1 MSQLEPRQ
9 QAFRNAMAHLSAAVN
24 VITSNGPAGR
34 CGITATAVCS
44 VTDSPPTL
52 MLCINRNSEMN
63 TVFKA
68 NGRLCVNVLSGE
80 HEEVARHF
88 AGMTEVPMERR
99 FALHDW
105 REGLAGLPVLHG
117 ALANLQG
124 RIAEVQEIG
133 THSVLLLELVSRFPE
148 QGGRPVYFSRSLIAR
163 NAPRRAKAWNG
174 ASRNPPPAAAENP
187 ARPSAA
193 VRRRDRVSADHMG
206 DRFRVAFGEQRDLAH
221 RQGLADLHQAAL
233 GDHPA
238 VRRGTPQEVDGQAG
252 GHRQRDDADLAQYR
266 HVQRDIGDGHQGRPG
281 DRAAGAQVAG
291 VDRLPDRGA
300 TLADGFDH
308 DPGLGKFALDETGD
322 LLFLVGHGTGPWQ

>member
-133 THSVLLLELVSRFPE
+133 THSVLLLELEDIQVLE
-148 QGGRPVYFSRSLIAR
+148 QGDGLVYFSRSFHRLQCPPAGGL
-163 NAPRRAKAWNG
+163 NG
-174 ASRNPPPAAAENP
+174 ASRNPPPAFRSHRREPGQALSGGAP
-187 ARPSAA
+187 VGSSRCRPHGRPVPRRLRRTARPRPSPGSCRPSSGGT
-193 VRRRDRVSADHMG
+193 RR
-206 DRFRVAFGEQRDLAH
+206 
-221 RQGLADLHQAAL
+221 
-233 GDHPA
+233 P
-238 VRRGTPQEVDGQAG
+238 PG
-252 GHRQRDDADLAQYR
+252 GPPPD
-266 HVQRDIGDGHQGRPG
+266 
-281 DRAAGAQVAG
+281 AAGS
-291 VDRLPDRGA
+291 
-300 TLADGFDH
+300 
-308 DPGLGKFALDETGD
+308 
-322 LLFLVGHGTGPWQ
+322 

>member
-117 ALANLQG
+117 ALANLRG
-124 RIAEVQEIG
+124 RIAEVRRSAPIRCCCWSWR
-133 THSVLLLELVSRFPE
+133 TSRSSNRATAWSTSAAASIACNAP
-148 QGGRPVYFSRSLIAR
+148 GGRPE
-163 NAPRRAKAWNG
+163 RRLQESS
-174 ASRNPPPAAAENP
+174 ASVSQPPPRT
-187 ARPSAA
+187 RPGPQ
-193 VRRRDRVSADHMG
+193 RRC
-206 DRFRVAFGEQRDLAH
+206 
-221 RQGLADLHQAAL
+221 
-233 GDHPA
+233 
-238 VRRGTPQEVDGQAG
+238 AG
-252 GHRQRDDADLAQYR
+252 G
-266 HVQRDIGDGHQGRPG
+266 I
-281 DRAAGAQVAG
+281 
-291 VDRLPDRGA
+291 
-300 TLADGFDH
+300 
-308 DPGLGKFALDETGD
+308 E
-322 LLFLVGHGTGPWQ
+322 

>member
-1 MSQLEPRQ
+1 
-9 QAFRNAMAHLSAAVN
+9 MAHLSAAVN

-133 THSVLLLELVSRFPE
+133 THSVLLL
-148 QGGRPVYFSRSLIAR
+148 GGGHPGPRTGRRPGLLQPQLPS
-163 NAPRRAKAWNG
+163 
-174 ASRNPPPAAAENP
+174 PAASLP
-187 ARPSAA
+187 SRLTPSLRSRPTGGVRPS
-193 VRRRDRVSADHMG
+193 SA
-206 DRFRVAFGEQRDLAH
+206 
-221 RQGLADLHQAAL
+221 LH
-233 GDHPA
+233 
-238 VRRGTPQEVDGQAG
+238 
-252 GHRQRDDADLAQYR
+252 
-266 HVQRDIGDGHQGRPG
+266 
-281 DRAAGAQVAG
+281 
-291 VDRLPDRGA
+291 
-300 TLADGFDH
+300 
-308 DPGLGKFALDETGD
+308 
-322 LLFLVGHGTGPWQ
+322 

>member
-80 HEEVARHF
+80 HEEVAR
-88 AGMTEVPMERR
+88 R

-133 THSVLLLELVSRFPE
+133 THSVLLLELEDIQVLE
-148 QGGRPVYFSRSLIAR
+148 QGDGLVYFSRSFHRLQC
-163 NAPRRAKAWNG
+163 PRRAA
-174 ASRNPPPAAAENP
+174 
-187 ARPSAA
+187 
-193 VRRRDRVSADHMG
+193 
-206 DRFRVAFGEQRDLAH
+206 
-221 RQGLADLHQAAL
+221 
-233 GDHPA
+233 
-238 VRRGTPQEVDGQAG
+238 
-252 GHRQRDDADLAQYR
+252 
-266 HVQRDIGDGHQGRPG
+266 
-281 DRAAGAQVAG
+281 
-291 VDRLPDRGA
+291 
-300 TLADGFDH
+300 
-308 DPGLGKFALDETGD
+308 
-322 LLFLVGHGTGPWQ
+322 

>member
-9 QAFRNAMAHLSAAVN
+9 QAFRNAMAHLSAVVN

-133 THSVLLLELVSRFPE
+133 THSVLLLELEDIQVLE
-148 QGGRPVYFSRSLIAR
+148 QGDGLVYFSRSFHRLQ
-163 NAPRRAKAWNG
+163 RAC
-174 ASRNPPPAAAENP
+174 
-187 ARPSAA
+187 
-193 VRRRDRVSADHMG
+193 
-206 DRFRVAFGEQRDLAH
+206 
-221 RQGLADLHQAAL
+221 
-233 GDHPA
+233 
-238 VRRGTPQEVDGQAG
+238 
-252 GHRQRDDADLAQYR
+252 
-266 HVQRDIGDGHQGRPG
+266 
-281 DRAAGAQVAG
+281 RAA
-291 VDRLPDRGA
+291 
-300 TLADGFDH
+300 
-308 DPGLGKFALDETGD
+308 
-322 LLFLVGHGTGPWQ
+322 

>member
-124 RIAEVQEIG
+124 R
-133 THSVLLLELVSRFPE
+133 RC
-148 QGGRPVYFSRSLIAR
+148 RP
-163 NAPRRAKAWNG
+163 
-174 ASRNPPPAAAENP
+174 
-187 ARPSAA
+187 
-193 VRRRDRVSADHMG
+193 H
-206 DRFRVAFGEQRDLAH
+206 
-221 RQGLADLHQAAL
+221 
-233 GDHPA
+233 
-238 VRRGTPQEVDGQAG
+238 
-252 GHRQRDDADLAQYR
+252 
-266 HVQRDIGDGHQGRPG
+266 
-281 DRAAGAQVAG
+281 RAAGSPPGSPPGRSRSRRAG
-291 VDRLPDRGA
+291 GRDGRSPDRPRRHSRCAAGK
-300 TLADGFDH
+300 
-308 DPGLGKFALDETGD
+308 PG
-322 LLFLVGHGTGPWQ
+322 